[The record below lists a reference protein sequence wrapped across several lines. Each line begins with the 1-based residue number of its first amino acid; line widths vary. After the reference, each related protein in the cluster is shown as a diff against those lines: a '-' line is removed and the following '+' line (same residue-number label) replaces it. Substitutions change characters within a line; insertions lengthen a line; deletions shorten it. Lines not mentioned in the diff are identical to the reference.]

1 MSDPLFDFIRRHQ
14 AENAQRETPPGD
26 VAQGKSS
33 WGTVL
38 DAGTG
43 HHSLRWLTGLDTERW
58 AAVTGAASMA
68 QQLQQDFDAQMR
80 PQDRLILGNW
90 SDPGLLAGERFDI
103 VLADYLL
110 GAIEGFAPYT
120 QDRLFGRLLPL
131 VGKRLY
137 LIGLE
142 PYVTHTPVDEGG
154 RLLVEIG
161 RLRDACLLL
170 AGERPYREYPSDWVV
185 RHLEQ
190 AGFRVDAVQHF
201 PIRYR
206 ERFVNGQLDM
216 CVHRIKRLQDRTLAE
231 SLSAHVETLRGKA
244 LGLVAQH
251 NGIRL
256 GADYVVVAE
265 PIVQAAVVE

>member
-1 MSDPLFDFIRRHQ
+1 MSDSLFDFI
-14 AENAQRETPPGD
+14 QRYQGD
-26 VAQGKSS
+26 QP
-33 WGTVL
+33 WGAML

-43 HHSLRWLTGLDTERW
+43 QDSLRWMSGLDTDRW
-58 AAVTGAASMA
+58 TAVTGAAAMA
-68 QQLQQDFDAQMR
+68 QQLERHFSPQIR
-80 PQDRLILGNW
+80 PQDAVVLGNW
-90 SDPGLLAGERFDI
+90 SDPRLLAGQRFDI

-120 QDRLFGRLLPL
+120 QDRLFSRLLPM

-137 LIGLE
+137 LVGLE
-142 PYVTHTPVDEGG
+142 PYVTRYPADEGG
-154 RLLVEIG
+154 RLLVDIG

-170 AGERPYREYPSDWVV
+170 AGERPYREYPADWVV

-190 AGFRVDAVQHF
+190 AGFRVDMVKHF

-216 CVHRIKRLQDRTLAE
+216 CVHRIKHMQDRGLATALA
-231 SLSAHVETLRGKA
+231 SHVDTLRKQA
-244 LGLVAQH
+244 LTLVARH
-251 NGIRL
+251 DGIRL

-265 PIVQAAVVE
+265 PII

>member
-1 MSDPLFDFIRRHQ
+1 MSDPLFDFIRDHH
-14 AENAQRETPPGD
+14 GD
-26 VAQGKSS
+26 QPCGA
-33 WGTVL
+33 VL

-43 HHSLRWLTGLDTERW
+43 HHSMRWLTGLATERW

-68 QQLQQDFDAQMR
+68 TQLRQDFEAHIR
-80 PQDRLILGNW
+80 PQDELLLGNW
-90 SDPGLLAGERFDI
+90 SDPQLLAGRRFD
-103 VLADYLL
+103 VVVADYLL

-120 QDRLFGRLLPL
+120 QDRLFGRLFPL

-142 PYVTHTPVDEGG
+142 PYVTRYPADEGG
-154 RLLVEIG
+154 KLLVEIG

-170 AGERPYREYPSDWVV
+170 AGERPYREYPADWVV
-185 RHLEQ
+185 RHLEL

-216 CVHRIKRLQDRTLAE
+216 CVDRIGRLQDRGLAAA
-231 SLSAHVETLRGKA
+231 LSIHVETLRARA
-244 LGLVAQH
+244 LAMVAKSG
-251 NGIRL
+251 GIRL
-256 GADYVVVAE
+256 GADYVVAAE
-265 PIVQAAVVE
+265 PIA

>member
-1 MSDPLFDFIRRHQ
+1 MSDPLFDFLHRHQ
-14 AENAQRETPPGD
+14 GEQP
-26 VAQGKSS
+26 
-33 WGTVL
+33 WGAVL

-43 HHSLRWLTGLDTERW
+43 YNSMRWLTGLPTERW

-68 QQLQQDFDAQMR
+68 QQLQRDFGTQIR
-80 PQDRLILGNW
+80 PQDKLVLGNW
-90 SDPGLLAGERFDI
+90 SDPALLAGQRFDI

-120 QDRLFGRLLPL
+120 QDRLFTRLLPL

-142 PYVTHTPVDEGG
+142 PYVTRYPDDEGG
-154 RLLVEIG
+154 KLLVDIG

-170 AGERPYREYPSDWVV
+170 AGELPYREYPSDWVV

-190 AGFRVDAVQHF
+190 AGYRVETVQHF

-216 CVHRIKRLQDRTLAE
+216 CVHRIERLQDRGLAAA
-231 SLSAHVETLRGKA
+231 LSTHVEVLRSRA

-265 PIVQAAVVE
+265 PIV

>member
-1 MSDPLFDFIRRHQ
+1 MSDPLFDFIRDYQGEQ
-14 AENAQRETPPGD
+14 A
-26 VAQGKSS
+26 
-33 WGTVL
+33 WGSVL

-43 HHSLRWLTGLDTERW
+43 QHSMRWLTGLDTERW
-58 AAVTGAASMA
+58 SAVTGAASMA
-68 QQLQQDFDAQMR
+68 QQLHQDFDAQMR
-80 PQDRLILGNW
+80 TQDSLVLGNW
-90 SDPGLLAGERFDI
+90 SDQNLLAGERFDI

-110 GAIEGFAPYT
+110 GAVEGFAPYT
-120 QDRLFGRLLPL
+120 QDRLFKRLFPL

-142 PYVTHTPVDEGG
+142 PYVTHYPADEGG
-154 RLLVEIG
+154 RLLVDIG

-170 AGERPYREYPSDWVV
+170 AGELPYREYPSDWVV

-190 AGFRVDAVQHF
+190 AGFRVDTVQHF

-216 CVHRIKRLQDRTLAE
+216 CVHRIKRLQDRVLADA
-231 SLSAHVETLRGKA
+231 LDAHVKSLRSRA
-244 LGLVAQH
+244 LGLVAQN

-265 PIVQAAVVE
+265 PIASLAVVE

>member
-1 MSDPLFDFIRRHQ
+1 MSDPLFDFIHHHQ
-14 AENAQRETPPGD
+14 GEQP
-26 VAQGKSS
+26 
-33 WGTVL
+33 WGSVL

-43 HHSLRWLTGLDTERW
+43 HHSMRWLTGLPTERW

-68 QQLQQDFDAQMR
+68 QQLQRDFGAQIR
-80 PQDRLILGNW
+80 PQDELVLGNW
-90 SDPGLLAGERFDI
+90 SDPAMLAGQRFDV

-120 QDRLFGRLLPL
+120 QDRLFTRLLPL

-142 PYVTHTPVDEGG
+142 PYVSRYPADEGG
-154 RLLVEIG
+154 RLLVDIG

-185 RHLEQ
+185 RHLEL
-190 AGFRVDAVQHF
+190 AGYRVETVQHF

-216 CVHRIKRLQDRTLAE
+216 CVHRIKGLPDRVLATA
-231 SLSAHVETLRGKA
+231 LSAHVETLRSRA
-244 LGLVAQH
+244 LALVAQH

-265 PIVQAAVVE
+265 PIV

>member
-1 MSDPLFDFIRRHQ
+1 MSDPLFDYIHRHQ
-14 AENAQRETPPGD
+14 GD
-26 VAQGKSS
+26 EP
-33 WGTVL
+33 WGAVL

-43 HHSLRWLTGLDTERW
+43 QHSLRWLTGLPTERW

-68 QQLQQDFDAQMR
+68 ADLQRDFAGQIR
-80 PQDRLILGNW
+80 PQDELVLGNW
-90 SDPGLLAGERFDI
+90 SDPALLAGQRFDI

-120 QDRLFGRLLPL
+120 QDRLFSRLFPL

-142 PYVTHTPVDEGG
+142 PYVTRYPADEGG

-185 RHLEQ
+185 RHLEL

-216 CVHRIKRLQDRTLAE
+216 CVHRIARLQDRTLAAALE
-231 SLSAHVETLRGKA
+231 AHVAALREKA
-244 LGLVAQH
+244 LAMVAQAG
-251 NGIRL
+251 GIRL

-265 PIVQAAVVE
+265 PIS